1 MLLPLAMVTLCSSAS
16 ALLGNASSRCE
27 SVTGAGAI
35 TPMPVS
41 GSTKDGDDA
50 DAEAMDDVRL
60 VLVEI
65 SSATSRH
72 VRSTLGCCDERS

>member
-1 MLLPLAMVTLCSSAS
+1 MLVPLAMVTFCSSAS

-27 SVTGAGAI
+27 SVTGAGAT

-41 GSTKDGDDA
+41 GSTKDGDD
-50 DAEAMDDVRL
+50 DVEAMDDVRL

-65 SSATSRH
+65 NSATSRQ